1 MRALITSVVMT
12 VVIGWLAAPGRANE
26 TSRALAVE
34 ALAVCE
40 SVDRIP
46 PADRQATGTR
56 LEEGVRTSEAAI
68 AADAMDARA
77 HLALF
82 CNLGKQLDLAGLS
95 WRVFGR
101 LRRAQAAVDRAHEL
115 APNDPDVLVA
125 KGEMLRHVP
134 AVLGGDKVLGFTLI
148 RRAVE
153 LEPDHVPARLHLARA
168 MADDRAPDARA
179 RIYEALALA
188 ERYGAVREQSEA
200 RALLTSLDE

>member
-1 MRALITSVVMT
+1 MRALIASVVMT
-12 VVIGWLAAPGRANE
+12 IVIGWLVVPAHADE
-26 TSRALAVE
+26 TSRAMAVQ
-34 ALAVCE
+34 ALALCE
-40 SVDRIP
+40 TVDRIP
-46 PADRQATGTR
+46 PADRQATLVR

-68 AADAMDARA
+68 AVDPKDARA

-168 MADDRAPDARA
+168 MAD
-179 RIYEALALA
+179 
-188 ERYGAVREQSEA
+188 
-200 RALLTSLDE
+200 

>member
-1 MRALITSVVMT
+1 MRALITTVVMT
-12 VVIGWLAAPGRANE
+12 IVIGALAAPGRADDS
-26 TSRALAVE
+26 SRALAVQ
-34 ALAVCE
+34 ALALCE

-46 PADRQATGTR
+46 PADRQATLAR
-56 LEEGVRTSEAAI
+56 LDEGVRTSEAAI
-68 AADAMDARA
+68 AADATDARA

-101 LRRAQAAVDRAHEL
+101 LRRAQIAVDRAHEL

-134 AVLGGDKVLGFTLI
+134 AALGGDKALGFTLI

-153 LEPDHVPARLHLARA
+153 LEPDHVAARLHLARA
-168 MADDRAPDARA
+168 LADDRAPDARA
-179 RIYEALALA
+179 RINEALAVA
-188 ERYGAVREQSEA
+188 ERCGAIRERSEA
-200 RALLTSLDE
+200 QALLTSLDQ